1 MSEREQHKRD
11 LFALHLLDLQ
21 NVCPKASG
29 VFVCP
34 ICFGIFTEEDLPND
48 KLKLNVGHVWNRK
61 FVHKY
66 TSSEKAVHQQVLLCQ
81 VCNSRSGGRGESI
94 LIEFEAFRRTR
105 EAGHFHKPRTRVF
118 PSTGPNEPADLGLIP
133 VEIKEDSKRATLSF
147 PVSEKTG
154 RPLYN
159 PKARRKFEDYMTQGL
174 CSVIVEETY
183 PFRERWL
190 PAQAV
195 LLTSAYLLAFY
206 SFGYRYIFHT
216 YLDPVREYILSSFEG
231 NVDNRLDFEE
241 VKTVAV
247 RICGEHFNEEPEI
260 DFFPAKGQSPHHLE
274 ISFLDYH
281 IRLPYTQ
288 PLIIR
293 EEALPLPEGVRGISI
308 RASDHK
314 VHSGICGL
322 DSLIGDPDYCVEGS
336 KLVQCAG

>member
-1 MSEREQHKRD
+1 
-11 LFALHLLDLQ
+11 
-21 NVCPKASG
+21 
-29 VFVCP
+29 
-34 ICFGIFTEEDLPND
+34 
-48 KLKLNVGHVWNRK
+48 
-61 FVHKY
+61 
-66 TSSEKAVHQQVLLCQ
+66 
-81 VCNSRSGGRGESI
+81 
-94 LIEFEAFRRTR
+94 
-105 EAGHFHKPRTRVF
+105 
-118 PSTGPNEPADLGLIP
+118 LIP

-154 RPLYN
+154 RPRYN
-159 PKARRKFEDYMTQGL
+159 PKERRKFEDYMTQGL

-247 RICGEHFNEEPEI
+247 RICGEHLNEEPEI
-260 DFFPAKGQSPHHLE
+260 DFFPARGQSPHHLE